1 MMKKTAIG
9 LCAALALVGCST
21 TLVREEPKAIRLGE
35 MGVSCAIAP
44 LAEALLAQRGTAIHA
59 IQGNWKEHA
68 FVAESVTK
76 GEEGRFTAIFL
87 APQMRLA
94 TITLTPPHTITF
106 DRARSIPSAFEPEYA
121 LFDLAFINLP
131 PDVLRR
137 ALGSGFAVAV
147 RGDVREV
154 SAGGTPIAVRTAL
167 PDGTVRYE
175 NKALD
180 YTYTLKEVR

>member
-1 MMKKTAIG
+1 MTWRWTL
-9 LCAALALVGCST
+9 LCAGALLAGCST
-21 TLVREEPKAIRLGE
+21 TLVREDPQAIRLGE
-35 MGVSCAIAP
+35 SGVRCAMTPIV
-44 LAEALLAQRGTAIHA
+44 EALLAQRGTAVHA
-59 IQGNWKEHA
+59 IQGNWKDHA
-68 FVAESVTK
+68 FVAERVTK

-121 LFDLAFINLP
+121 LFDLAVINLP

-137 ALGSGFAVAV
+137 VLGGGFVVAV

-154 SAGGTPIAVRTAL
+154 SAGGTLIAVRTSL